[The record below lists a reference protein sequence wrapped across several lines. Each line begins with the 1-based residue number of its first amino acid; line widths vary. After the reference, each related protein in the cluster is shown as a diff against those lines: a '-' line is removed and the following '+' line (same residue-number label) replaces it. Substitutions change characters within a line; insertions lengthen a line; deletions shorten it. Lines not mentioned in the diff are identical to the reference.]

1 MNFIRRNQ
9 KKASVKDNNSESTR
23 NEGDKV
29 MDERMQKLYE
39 KINQIHT
46 EQLRLETM
54 VAELERKN
62 EQINTS
68 TKEIMSGF
76 YTKYFVIL
84 TS

>member
-1 MNFIRRNQ
+1 
-9 KKASVKDNNSESTR
+9 
-23 NEGDKV
+23 